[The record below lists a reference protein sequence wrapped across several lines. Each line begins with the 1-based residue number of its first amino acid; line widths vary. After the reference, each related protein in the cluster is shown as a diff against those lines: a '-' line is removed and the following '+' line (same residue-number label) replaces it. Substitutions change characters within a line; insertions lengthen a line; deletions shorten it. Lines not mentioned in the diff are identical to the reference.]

1 MTAPQVVLASDL
13 DRTLVHA
20 SSRLA
25 EADADAPVIEIY
37 KGRGITVTRQAT
49 LDAIAQLAALGAFV
63 PVTTRSREQLARIT
77 PIWAAAQDGWAIC
90 ANGAILLHRGE
101 RDASW
106 DAEVERRCADAASL
120 AEARAAFE
128 AELGSPE
135 TATWMPLLRDCDA
148 HFLYCTLDL
157 AAMPADLALRAEQV
171 FGPLGWR
178 GVLHGR
184 KLYVLPNAICKGRA
198 AAHLRERLGA
208 PTLIAAGDSLLDVEL
223 LLEAEQRWVP
233 ADAEL
238 VALGA
243 VPEGAQ
249 ITDAGHVA
257 AGEQIA
263 AAALAE
269 VLATAATT
277 TG

>member
-1 MTAPQVVLASDL
+1 MSSPTILASDL

-20 SSRLA
+20 ASRLA
-25 EADADAPVIEIY
+25 AADADAPVIEIY

-77 PIWAAAQDGWAIC
+77 PIWAAAQDGWAVC

-101 RDASW
+101 RDAAW
-106 DAEVERRCADAASL
+106 DAEVARGCAEAASL
-120 AEARAAFE
+120 AEARAIFE
-128 AELGSPE
+128 RELGSPE
-135 TATWMPLLRDCDA
+135 TVDWMPLLRDCDG

-157 AAMPADLALRAEQV
+157 AAMPADLEPRAQQC
-171 FGPLGWR
+171 FAPLGWR
-178 GVLHGR
+178 AVLHGR

-208 PTLIAAGDSLLDVEL
+208 EQLIAAGDSLLDLEL

-238 VALGA
+238 VELGA
-243 VPEGAQ
+243 VPAGAQ
-249 ITDAGHVA
+249 LTDAGHVG

-263 AAALAE
+263 AAALAQVRE
-269 VLATAATT
+269 ALATR
-277 TG
+277 